1 MFHAKKK
8 QPCNNQKTKMK
19 NRSFDKPS
27 EYYRMRRPEYF
38 SDSETIYDVTLTKEQ
53 FAFELSQITTNQ
65 KQDEFETLCRKLAEK
80 FIAPN
85 LIPQVGPTGGGDGK
99 TDSETYPVSSKIS
112 DRWFVPE
119 NGWSNDEKWAFAFSA
134 KKTWKSKAESDI
146 KKIIGTKREYTRI
159 YFITNQTPSS
169 KKKKEAQDE
178 FIEKYKID
186 IILLDG
192 TWILEKVYAN
202 NLIDIVVDS
211 LNLSTVYLAKNTI
224 VGQNDA
230 GRIKKLQEIEKNIQ
244 NPNRYFEFDF
254 QLVEDALESAVLS
267 RKLEKSKDEIEG
279 KFDRAFRFCKKLN
292 LNKQW
297 IRLHY
302 QRAWTYLFYFD
313 DFSAF
318 INEFKEFK
326 KYISK
331 ESSISEIEL
340 YINLINGIRGFGLAN
355 NKLIEFQVDLSKEKE
370 DLYKILDEIKLQ
382 SNKPCSS
389 LIAKLYKA
397 IQELMDSFGEKNYDK
412 YLIEIASYFT
422 ESVGLIDFPFDTFNK
437 LVEEFGIIFPNNTEY
452 DNLIDVIAAIE
463 EKRSSELS
471 AGHRFLTRGVQKY
484 DAKFYKES
492 IVFFGKA
499 MLKLAKEESKD
510 GLYLTLKGLGF
521 AYGKIGLIWASNN
534 CFISASSI
542 AFKSWYESGILDKRV
557 HDCVKQLA
565 NNELVIGRIPT
576 FLVWN
581 ELLQIVSMQ
590 IEIKVES
597 DEIPFLELIDA
608 CLSVRILNTESKVDA
623 NFTCLPDLFEN
634 QSLWLSQNASF
645 FKLGYIETILDD
657 YKNINI
663 KTDTELA
670 RHFKMVASQPFR
682 NQMLYKTNFLS
693 GNQIQITSK
702 ILGCE
707 FNFIFTKDIELLL
720 VAETFAAFFESFLAT
735 SLTNVYPNTESI
747 NILLLKDIN
756 EKLFQFSTKES
767 SSEYEIFINKLDFP
781 IELQSSLNMKMMEF
795 TSHILA
801 TNFFLNNIEDHI
813 ENLFKNEKLTERLA
827 LIFEHRNFTI
837 NVLGSNPK
845 LFFEDWNKR
854 ESIKQYPTKRS
865 IPLSYKFDNKIDPDK
880 INSKLNFDEVG
891 HDKRKTISIIDDK
904 LWNKAKWQGFGA
916 FYDPNEF
923 GFGAF
928 IGYENGDAGKEIF
941 EGWIKRVGKEDNENL
956 IKLTIIK
963 GVSKQNPAWYKV
975 HITANIQKD
984 ILESPER
991 LISVMARFHKMT
1003 PNNSKNLDILESGI
1017 KRFKRIRLCP
1027 AMVSSDASQVVPY
1040 FNQSIILNSIEI
1052 KNAWEIGLHDIESS
1066 AILKDDSPII
1076 PVDVN
1081 NAPVLELLKKRKTEI
1096 D

>member
-1 MFHAKKK
+1 
-8 QPCNNQKTKMK
+8 MK
-19 NRSFDKPS
+19 NRRIDKPS

-65 KQDEFETLCRKLAEK
+65 KQDEFETLCRKLVEK
-80 FIAPN
+80 LITPN

-119 NGWSNDEKWAFAFSA
+119 NGWTNDEKWAFAFSA
-134 KKTWKSKAESDI
+134 KETWKSKAESDI
-146 KKIIGTKREYTRI
+146 KKIISTKREYTRI

-169 KKKKEAQDE
+169 KKKKDAQDE
-178 FIEKYKID
+178 FIKKYKVD

-192 TWILEKVYAN
+192 TWILEKVYDN
-202 NLIDIVVDS
+202 KLFDIVVDS
-211 LNLSTVYLAKNTI
+211 LNLSTVYKAKKI
-224 VGQNDA
+224 VVGQNDA
-230 GRIKKLQEIEKNIQ
+230 SRIKKLKEIEENIQ
-244 NPNRYFEFDF
+244 NPNRYFEYDF
-254 QLVEDALESAVLS
+254 QLVEDALESAILS
-267 RKLEKSKDEIEG
+267 RKLEKSRDEIEG
-279 KFDRAFRFCKKLN
+279 KFDRAFRLCKKLN

-302 QRAWTYLFYFD
+302 QRAWTDLFYFD

-318 INEFKEFK
+318 IEEFKEFK

-331 ESSISEIEL
+331 QSSISEIEL
-340 YINLINGIRGFGLAN
+340 YVNLFNGIRGFGVEN
-355 NKLIEFQVDLSKEKE
+355 YKLEEFQVDLSKEKE
-370 DLYKILDEIKLQ
+370 DLYKILDEIKVLR
-382 SNKPCSS
+382 NKPCSS
-389 LIAKLYKA
+389 LIAKLYKS
-397 IQELMDSFGEKNYDK
+397 IQELMDSFEEKNSDK
-412 YLIEIASYFT
+412 YLIEISRYFT
-422 ESVGLIDFPFDTFNK
+422 ESIGLIDFPFDTFKK
-437 LVEEFGIIFPNNTEY
+437 LVEEFGIIFPNNIEY
-452 DNLIDVIAAIE
+452 DNLIDVIASIE

-471 AGHRFLTRGVQKY
+471 AGYTFLKRGIQKN
-484 DAKFYKES
+484 DAKYYKES
-492 IVFFGKA
+492 IVYFGKA
-499 MLKLAKEESKD
+499 IMKLAKEESRE
-510 GLYLTLKGLGF
+510 GLYITLKGLGF
-521 AYGKIGLIWASNN
+521 AYSKIGLIWASNN

-542 AFKSWYESGILDKRV
+542 SFKSWYESGILDNKV
-557 HDCVKQLA
+557 YDCVKQLVS
-565 NNELVIGRIPT
+565 NELHIGRIPV
-576 FLVWN
+576 FLVWH
-581 ELLQIVSMQ
+581 ELLQVVSMQ
-590 IEIKVES
+590 IEVNEDP
-597 DEIPFLELIDA
+597 DEIPIFELLDA
-608 CLSVRILNTESKVDA
+608 CLSVRILNTESKEDVL
-623 NFTCLPDLFEN
+623 FTNLPDLFEN
-634 QSLWLSQNASF
+634 QNLWLSQNASF
-645 FKLGYIETILDD
+645 FKLGYIDTILDD

-663 KTDTELA
+663 KTDTDLA
-670 RHFKMVASQPFR
+670 NHFEMVAKQPFR

-693 GNQIQITSK
+693 GNKIQITSK

-747 NILLLKDIN
+747 DIVLVRNVN

-767 SSEYEIFINKLDFP
+767 SSEYEISINKLDFP
-781 IELQSSLNMKMMEF
+781 IELQNSLNMKMMEF
-795 TSHILA
+795 TSNILA
-801 TNFFLNNIEDHI
+801 TNFFLNNIEDHL
-813 ENLFKNEKLTERLA
+813 ENLFRNEKLTERLA
-827 LIFEHRNFTI
+827 LIFEHRNFTL
-837 NVLGSNPK
+837 NVLGNNPK
-845 LFFEDWNKR
+845 LFFEDWNKSK
-854 ESIKQYPTKRS
+854 SIKQYPIKRV
-865 IPLSYKFDNKIDPDK
+865 IPLSYKFDNRIDPDK

-891 HDKRKTISIIDDK
+891 HDKRKVISIIDDK

-956 IKLTIIK
+956 IRLTIIK
-963 GVSKQNPAWYKV
+963 GISKQNPSWYKV
-975 HITANIQKD
+975 HITSNIQKD

-991 LISVMARFHKMT
+991 LINVMARFHKMT
-1003 PNNSKNLDILESGI
+1003 PINSKNLDILESGI
-1017 KRFKRIRLCP
+1017 KRFKKIRLCP
-1027 AMVSSDASQVVPY
+1027 AMISIDASQVEPY

-1076 PVDVN
+1076 PDGIN